1 MSTLSSS
8 AADSSRLNTLG
19 RGLEFVAIAVMAL
32 LALYIVLVATGP
44 NVLDLRPSLSNVGGG
59 DEVMAVPGQID
70 FPVDF
75 GDRLSWIDT
84 EDGTRDAAT
93 GQAPVELG
101 GPVTAQLTFWSP
113 TTSQRA
119 AWAVRELL
127 GPILTIT
134 GVWLVFGIV
143 RSARRGDPFTGDNER
158 RLWSLAALVAVG
170 GTLYSTVVGF
180 TTMLLIQRSAAAD
193 MFVTAATVSLLPLVM
208 GALLAM
214 LALVWRIGVGLR
226 DDVEGTI

>member
-8 AADSSRLNTLG
+8 AADSARLNALG
-19 RGLEFVAIAVMAL
+19 RGLEFLAIAVMAL
-32 LALYIVLVATGP
+32 LALYILVVVTGP

-59 DEVMAVPGQID
+59 DKVMAVPGQID

-113 TTSQRA
+113 TTSQRV

-127 GPILTIT
+127 GPILTIA

-158 RLWSLAALVAVG
+158 RLWSLAVLVAVG
-170 GTLYSTVVGF
+170 GTLYSMVVGF

-193 MFVTAATVSLLPLVM
+193 MFVTAATVSFLPLVM

>member
-1 MSTLSSS
+1 MSTISSS
-8 AADSSRLNTLG
+8 AAGSSRLTTLG
-19 RGLEFVAIAVMAL
+19 RGLEFIAIAAMAL
-32 LALYIVLVATGP
+32 MALYIVLTVTGP
-44 NVLDLRPSLSNVGGG
+44 NVLDVRPSFSNLGGG
-59 DEVMAVPGQID
+59 DELMAVRGEVD
-70 FPVDF
+70 FPVNF

-101 GPVTAQLTFWSP
+101 GPVTAQLSFWAP
-113 TTSQRA
+113 TASQRA
-119 AWAVRELL
+119 AWTIRELL
-127 GPILTIT
+127 GPAMTIA

-143 RSARRGDPFTGDNER
+143 RSARRGDPFTADNER

-170 GTLYSTVVGF
+170 GILYSMVIGF

-193 MFVTAATVSLLPLVM
+193 LFVTTATISLLPLVM